1 MISCPF
7 CGLLVLMFR
16 IFQNSYHMS
25 IVLLKIWQSENKSIY
40 YELSK
45 KYNVPVKHVY
55 KLVYGKKVKLK
66 MNSYLVLLELRNRN
80 IIRGFALTSQFK

>member
-1 MISCPF
+1 
-7 CGLLVLMFR
+7 
-16 IFQNSYHMS
+16 MS

-55 KLVYGKKVKLK
+55 KLVHGKKVKLK
-66 MNSYLVLLELRNRN
+66 MNSYLVLRNRN
-80 IIRGFALTSQFK
+80 IIRSFTLTSQFK

>member
-1 MISCPF
+1 
-7 CGLLVLMFR
+7 
-16 IFQNSYHMS
+16 MS

-55 KLVYGKKVKLK
+55 KLVHGKKVKLK
-66 MNSYLVLLELRNRN
+66 MNSYLVLLELRNRMDGYYN
-80 IIRGFALTSQFK
+80 IILVPAVLPG

>member
-1 MISCPF
+1 
-7 CGLLVLMFR
+7 
-16 IFQNSYHMS
+16 MS

-55 KLVYGKKVKLK
+55 KLVKLK

-80 IIRGFALTSQFK
+80 IIRSFVLTSQFK

>member
-1 MISCPF
+1 
-7 CGLLVLMFR
+7 
-16 IFQNSYHMS
+16 MS

-55 KLVYGKKVKLK
+55 KLVHGKKVKLK
-66 MNSYLVLLELRNRN
+66 IL
-80 IIRGFALTSQFK
+80 IWCC

>member
-1 MISCPF
+1 
-7 CGLLVLMFR
+7 
-16 IFQNSYHMS
+16 MS

-55 KLVYGKKVKLK
+55 KLVHGKKVKLK
-66 MNSYLVLLELRNRN
+66 MNSYLVLLELEKQKYNSKFCIN
-80 IIRGFALTSQFK
+80 QSI

>member
-1 MISCPF
+1 
-7 CGLLVLMFR
+7 MFR

-45 KYNVPVKHVY
+45 KYNVPVKHCPN
-55 KLVYGKKVKLK
+55 KLVHGKKVKLK

-80 IIRGFALTSQFK
+80 IIRSFALTSQFK